1 MSSMER
7 HRLQARQTRLQREQQ
22 QEGLDAVVA
31 AVHEVAHEQ
40 VVGLRAVAADLE
52 QLHEVVELPM
62 DVAACARRVALHQC
76 AGGNALTSSCD
87 EH

>member
-1 MSSMER
+1 VEQALDARAGKACAVSAARACSR
-7 HRLQARQTRLQREQQ
+7 HRPLCQRTCLQREQQ
-22 QEGLDAVVA
+22 QEGLYAVVA

-62 DVAACARRVALHQC
+62 DVAACASL
-76 AGGNALTSSCD
+76 
-87 EH
+87 